1 MRLSRRSFVRA
12 AAGSVLLPGLV
23 RGQVPPGTAPSG
35 QQLVDRIK
43 SQLGGPW
50 REKTVDGFKAGDA
63 GAVVTGIA
71 VTVSATRGVLERA
84 VAMRRNLVITQEPVF
99 YNANDEPGN
108 RANDTVYT
116 AKKSYIEQHRLAVF
130 RFSDHWNARQ
140 PDPRIAALAES
151 LSWKGSGRNGVYE
164 IPPTSFGALTT
175 DVRQRLQLRGG
186 LRVVGDDTMR
196 VRTVLLSPGTT
207 DVPTVMARLGEVDVV
222 IAGEPREWEVVPYLL
237 DAREAGAAKGLL
249 SIGRVVSE
257 EPGMRACAAW
267 IKSFTPEVPID
278 AIPVG
283 DPYWS
288 ASA

>member
-12 AAGSVLLPGLV
+12 AAGAALLPTV
-23 RGQVPPGTAPSG
+23 TSGQVPPAGGLTG
-35 QQLVDRIK
+35 QRLVDRIK
-43 SQLGGPW
+43 EQLGGPW
-50 REKTVDGFKAGDA
+50 REKTVDGFKAGDP

-71 VTVSATRGVLERA
+71 VTVSATRRVLERA
-84 VAMRRNLVITQEPVF
+84 VAMRRNVVITQEPVF

-108 RANDTVYT
+108 RANDAVYT
-116 AKKSYIEQHRLAVF
+116 GKKAYIEQHRLTVF
-130 RFSDHWNARQ
+130 RFSDHWNSRQ
-140 PDPRIAALAES
+140 PDPRLAALAEA
-151 LSWKGSGRNGVYE
+151 LSWKGSGRNGIYD

-175 DVRQRLQLRGG
+175 HVRQRLQMRGG
-186 LRVVGDDTMR
+186 LRAIGDDAMR

-207 DVPTVMARLGEVDVV
+207 DVPTVMARVAEADVV

-237 DAREAGAAKGLL
+237 DTREGGAAKALL

-278 AIPVG
+278 SVPVG

>member
-12 AAGSVLLPGLV
+12 AAGSVLLPGV
-23 RGQVPPGTAPSG
+23 VHGQVLPRTGLTA

-71 VTVSATRGVLERA
+71 VAVSATRGVLERA

-108 RANDTVYT
+108 RANDAVYT
-116 AKKSYIEQHRLAVF
+116 AKKAYIEQHGLAVF

-151 LSWKGSGRNGVYE
+151 LSWKGSGRF
-164 IPPTSFGALTT
+164 SDLLTT
-175 DVRQRLQLRGG
+175 
-186 LRVVGDDTMR
+186 
-196 VRTVLLSPGTT
+196 
-207 DVPTVMARLGEVDVV
+207 
-222 IAGEPREWEVVPYLL
+222 W
-237 DAREAGAAKGLL
+237 
-249 SIGRVVSE
+249 
-257 EPGMRACAAW
+257 
-267 IKSFTPEVPID
+267 
-278 AIPVG
+278 
-283 DPYWS
+283 
-288 ASA
+288 